1 MTKYIY
7 IIGYPVRDTA
17 GRAIIQAVCDHLN
30 LDIRCEEWEI
40 EDTARL
46 PEVASY
52 FRREEVLGV
61 AVTMPY
67 KESIIPLIDGLD
79 DEAQTIGAINTI
91 AKREGKLI
99 GYNTDATGFL
109 QALISEG
116 GFEPKGKRAVILGAG
131 GAARACGVIL
141 ANSGMRSISIVNRTL
156 SRGHDLASI
165 LEPLCPDV
173 RVMGYNDDRLKE
185 AIQNSEL
192 LVNCTPFGMKFGSLE
207 GECPIDQLIPRGQM
221 VYDIVYKPLETPLLK
236 MARGVGAQTLGGLA
250 MVVRVL
256 AASFQLFTDKEPP
269 VKAMFDVARKLAEEH
284 GW

>member
-17 GRAIIQAVCDHLN
+17 GRAIIQAACHHLN
-30 LDIRCEEWEI
+30 LDIRCQEWEF
-40 EDTARL
+40 EDATHLQR
-46 PEVASY
+46 VANY
-52 FRREEVLGV
+52 FRKEEVLGG

-79 DEAQTIGAINTI
+79 EEAQTIGAINTI

-99 GYNTDATGFL
+99 GYNTDTTGFI

-131 GAARACGVIL
+131 GAARACGVVL
-141 ANSGMRSISIVNRTL
+141 ANSQVRSITIVNRTI

-165 LEPLCPDV
+165 LGPLCPDV
-173 RVMGYNDDRLKE
+173 KVMGYDNNRLEE

-207 GECPIDQLIPRGQM
+207 GECPIEQLMPKGQL
-221 VYDIVYKPLETPLLK
+221 VYDIVYKPLETPLLR
-236 MARGVGAQTLGGLA
+236 MAREAGAQTLGGLP

-256 AASFQLFTDKEPP
+256 AASFQLFTDEEPP